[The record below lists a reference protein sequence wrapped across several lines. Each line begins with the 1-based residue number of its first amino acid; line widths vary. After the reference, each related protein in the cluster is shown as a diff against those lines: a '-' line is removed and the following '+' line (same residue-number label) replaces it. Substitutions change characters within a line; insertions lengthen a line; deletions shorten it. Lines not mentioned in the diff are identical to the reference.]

1 MAHILI
7 IDDDKGLGNALVQL
21 LTQDRHQVS
30 VANSTTDSLLCARK
44 DKIDLIVTGAL
55 MEYEHGFERIAALA
69 KAIGCVP
76 IIALAGA
83 RGLMSGKRSS
93 ESTSL
98 MGINVNIVR
107 NFVRAD
113 LREAI
118 SDALG

>member
-7 IDDDKGLGNALVQL
+7 IDDDKGLGNVLVQL

-30 VANSTTDSLLCARK
+30 VANSTTDNLLSART
-44 DKIDLIVTGAL
+44 DKIDLIVTGTL
-55 MEYEHGFERIAALA
+55 MECEHGFERIAALA
-69 KAIGCVP
+69 KASGCVP

-83 RGLMSGKRSS
+83 RGFMSTKHSS
-93 ESTSL
+93 ESASL
-98 MGINVNIVR
+98 MGLNVNIVR

-118 SDALG
+118 SNALE

>member
-7 IDDDKGLGNALVQL
+7 IDDDMGLGNVLVQL

-30 VANSTTDSLLCARK
+30 VADSTTDNLLCACK
-44 DKIDLIVTGAL
+44 DKIDLIVTGTL
-55 MEYEHGFERIAALA
+55 LEYEHGFEKIAALA
-69 KAIGCVP
+69 KASGCVP
-76 IIALAGA
+76 IVALAGA
-83 RGLMSGKRSS
+83 RGLMSGERSS
-93 ESTSL
+93 ESASL

-118 SDALG
+118 SNALD